1 MKLTRREALSAAALA
16 GLMRGAASD
25 NSSLKLWYRKPASR
39 WTEALPVGNGH
50 LGAMVFGTVGRER
63 IQLNE
68 HSLWS
73 GRPADEDRPQTRAAL
88 PRVRQLLFEGNYA
101 EANKLAQAEMMA
113 PLNPATYGSYQTLG
127 DLVCEFEG
135 HSGEVA
141 DYHRQLNLDLGHVEI
156 TYKLGG

>member
-1 MKLTRREALSAAALA
+1 MDSERRHSARASSPMTLTRREAIATAASGALA
-16 GLMRGAASD
+16 PG
-25 NSSLKLWYRKPASR
+25 SSAPHPATLWYRKPASR

-50 LGAMVFGTVGRER
+50 LGAMVFGTVARER

-88 PRVRQLLFEGNYA
+88 PGVRKLLFERNYA

-113 PLNPATYGSYQTLG
+113 PLDPLTYGSYQTLG
-127 DLVCEFEG
+127 DLVFEFEG
-135 HSGEVA
+135 HS
-141 DYHRQLNLDLGHVEI
+141 
-156 TYKLGG
+156 